1 MYKRQTEAGQGTGN
15 YEKQEEMKNRWLQQF
30 STAFGTDEGD
40 EVTTFNGT
48 IPQVLMMFNGDMIKE
63 ATSTKRGTLIS
74 NLLEDKKLKDEQ
86 RVNYL
91 FEAGLSR
98 LPTARELRLA
108 EQFLEARNGN
118 AAEALKDLWWVVL
131 NSNEFIFN
139 H

>member
-1 MYKRQTEAGQGTGN
+1 
-15 YEKQEEMKNRWLQQF
+15 
-30 STAFGTDEGD
+30 
-40 EVTTFNGT
+40 
-48 IPQVLMMFNGDMIKE
+48 MMFNGDMIKE